1 MNNKMIGGAFLIGAL
16 ALIGCSETQN
26 MDSKSKQIEKQAN
39 LSQPKENNNILPYT
53 IHQQKL
59 ANGLNVVTVPF
70 DSPGTAAF
78 YTVFR
83 VGARDEVEEG
93 VTGFAHFFE
102 HMMFRGTDK
111 YSKEQYSAIL
121 KSTGASANANTS
133 QDRTVYHMT
142 GNVAKL
148 ETMFEIEADRF
159 INLKYSEHDFK
170 TEAGAVKGEY
180 TKNSASP
187 YQQIRVKM
195 QSTAFTKHT
204 YQHTTMGFLKDIIDM
219 PNQYQYSLEFKD
231 RFYRPEYAT
240 VIVVGDVT
248 VKQVNDLAT
257 KYFGDWKQGS
267 FKSVVQAEPKQTETR
282 YVHLQNGDIPPY
294 MALNYKGPAFDD
306 RKIDMPALDVLSAVL
321 FSRTSPLY
329 KKLVLDERKVR
340 FLGGGAGDS
349 RDPNLFGIQT
359 SFFNADDMPY
369 VKNEIAKAIT
379 DFKINGVDE
388 MKLKNIKSNLKYRF
402 AMSIDNPS
410 AIANSLASYV
420 QLTGDP
426 EAINRLYE
434 QYSKVTAK
442 DLQMVVDKYFNDTGL
457 TIATISPAE
466 KGSEHLGFKYSDFKH
481 SSEEPANKATNKKEG
496 EE

>member
-1 MNNKMIGGAFLIGAL
+1 MNNKIIGSAFLVGAL
-16 ALIGCSETQN
+16 ALAGCS
-26 MDSKSKQIEKQAN
+26 DSKTELADKSSAPAKVQLKKSELTSTDKAEHT
-39 LSQPKENNNILPYT
+39 SAKDKILPYA
-53 IHQQKL
+53 IHQKRL

-111 YSKEQYSAIL
+111 YSKSEYSAIL

-159 INLKYSEHDFK
+159 MNLKYSEHDFK

-248 VKQVNDLAT
+248 AKQVNDLAE
-257 KYFGDWKQGS
+257 KYFGDWKKGTYQS
-267 FKSVVQAEPKQTETR
+267 IVPVEPKQTETR
-282 YVHLQNGDIPPY
+282 FVHLQNGGIPPY
-294 MALNYKGPAFDD
+294 LSLNYKAPAFDD

-321 FSRTSPLY
+321 FSRTSPLF
-329 KKLVLDERKVR
+329 KKLVLEERKAR
-340 FLGGGAGDS
+340 YIGGGAGDS
-349 RDPNLFGIQT
+349 RDPNLFGIQA
-359 SFFNADDMPY
+359 SLYNADDMPY
-369 VKNEIAKAIT
+369 IRSEIAKTIA
-379 DFKINGVDE
+379 DFKVNGVDPK
-388 MKLKNIKSNLKYRF
+388 KLDNIKSNLKYRF

-442 DLQMVVDKYFNDTGL
+442 DLQMVLEKYFVETGL
-457 TIATISPAE
+457 TIATIS
-466 KGSEHLGFKYSDFKH
+466 
-481 SSEEPANKATNKKEG
+481 SEEKAPEGLILDTSAKEIG
-496 EE
+496 GAK